1 VAFDTQLASRVL
13 SAFDD
18 WHDGLFDARIDVHDG
33 YDGLPHGIAFMMN
46 TDDGYAWELVLNIHC
61 WFFWEG

>member
-1 VAFDTQLASRVL
+1 MMGMTGMTGFLRLEVMFMTGMTGCLPL
-13 SAFDD
+13 
-18 WHDGLFDARIDVHDG
+18 GL
-33 YDGLPHGIAFMMN
+33 AFMTN